1 VPPFLD
7 PPGYARHRP
16 EATLLYQLV
25 GQHFPAFREL
35 RAEAGR
41 PLPAFVQEEF
51 EAYLKCG
58 RLEEGFLRVRCEGCH
73 AEKLVAFSCKK
84 RGFCPSCG
92 ARRMA
97 ETAALLADEVLPERP
112 LRQWVLSLPY
122 ALRFLLASNPAA
134 VTLVLGVVYRTISG
148 FLLRRAGFTRAS
160 GHTGAVTVVQRFG
173 SALNLNVHFHL
184 LFLDG
189 VYVNGGARPPVFCH
203 VSAPGANELQRL
215 VEQIAA
221 GVGQVLERRGLIER
235 DIENA
240 WLAAGAAPGPLDDLI
255 GHSITYRIAVGT
267 KAGQKLFTLQLLPA
281 RPLEE
286 AGDPSGAV
294 RAGGFSLHA
303 GVDIAPHQR
312 GKLERLCRYVSRPPV
327 ASERLALTASG
338 QVRYALK
345 TPYRDGT
352 THIVLEPLDLMA
364 RLAALVP
371 PPRMHLTRF
380 HGVFAPHSKLR
391 AAVTPAHR
399 GMGAAPPPTDS
410 VRPPTPRH
418 VAMSWARRLKRVFGI
433 EIESCARCGGQLRIL
448 ASIEEPAVIAKILAH
463 LQGTVPE
470 QFPPPLPFGARAPP
484 AQSSLL

>member
-1 VPPFLD
+1 LPVPSPFLD
-7 PPGYARHRP
+7 PPGYAWHRP

-58 RLEEGFLRVRCEGCH
+58 RMEEGFLRVRCEGCH

-112 LRQWVLSLPY
+112 SRQWVLSLPY

-148 FLLRRAGFTRAS
+148 FLLRRAGLTRAT
-160 GHTGAVTVVQRFG
+160 GATGAVTLVQRFG

-189 VYVNGGARPPVFCH
+189 VYVNADVNSPEFRQ
-203 VSAPGANELQRL
+203 VSAPGANELQWL

-240 WLAAGAAPGPLDDLI
+240 WLAAGAEPGPLDDVL
-255 GHSITYRIAVGT
+255 GHSMTYRIAVGPR
-267 KAGQKLFTLQLLPA
+267 AGQKVFTLQLLPA
-281 RPLEE
+281 RPPEE

-303 GVDIAPHQR
+303 GIAIAPQQR

-327 ASERLALTASG
+327 ASERLALAASG

-345 TPYRDGT
+345 TPYRDVDAGA
-352 THIVLEPLDLMA
+352 IF
-364 RLAALVP
+364 
-371 PPRMHLTRF
+371 PRT
-380 HGVFAPHSKLR
+380 V
-391 AAVTPAHR
+391 
-399 GMGAAPPPTDS
+399 
-410 VRPPTPRH
+410 
-418 VAMSWARRLKRVFGI
+418 
-433 EIESCARCGGQLRIL
+433 
-448 ASIEEPAVIAKILAH
+448 AVI
-463 LQGTVPE
+463 
-470 QFPPPLPFGARAPP
+470 FPT
-484 AQSSLL
+484 